1 MRAAARMEETE
12 WWEALVQ
19 RRNRD
24 SGQVPNPRDCFR
36 QHYRVAGSGG
46 VGLLFLLLVVVLV
59 LLAGCLD
66 ALAQSGSGRN
76 WAAAPIAATVTVAAP
91 SKDLPAEIAELEIEV
106 KQLAP
111 LPLRELVGLV
121 ADLAGV
127 EASIQERP
135 GRVLDGDLR
144 LEPPVPFGLSMRG
157 TVPSVLDELARLSGY
172 DWGWEDGRLLF
183 YRYGDIEQRRP
194 ERVPGGISV
203 DVLAAVAGRELPE
216 TKEGDDAEG
225 RSETGGLASEV
236 PGELE
241 PGGRPVDPD
250 AVEAVEGQEETS
262 PEGEVPAEPL
272 GWQVIPEVH
281 GTVEAVLRAWADRAG
296 WQVAW
301 KSERQFKVGA
311 AAEFPAGETLEA
323 GFLAAADALLAIGPM
338 RRALSATAYPNKWL
352 VIQDVGSF
360 VQ

>member
-1 MRAAARMEETE
+1 MRRGNKGGRRGPVWPHRTVLRPG
-12 WWEALVQ
+12 ALMVGSPGPGV
-19 RRNRD
+19 RRK
-24 SGQVPNPRDCFR
+24 
-36 QHYRVAGSGG
+36 RVERT
-46 VGLLFLLLVVVLV
+46 GLEILLLMVLV
-59 LLAGCLD
+59 LAC
-66 ALAQSGSGRN
+66 AAAAWAQSGGGKS
-76 WAAAPIAATVTVAAP
+76 WAAAPIAATVTVVAP

-157 TVPSVLDELARLSGY
+157 TVPSVLNELAGLSGY

-203 DVLAAVAGRELPE
+203 DVLAAVAGREQPE
-216 TKEGDDAEG
+216 MREGDDAEG
-225 RSETGGLASEV
+225 TGETGCVASEE
-236 PGELE
+236 PAELE
-241 PGGRPVDPD
+241 SGRRAVVPD
-250 AVEAVEGQEETS
+250 CVVAVEGQEEAA
-262 PEGEVPAEPL
+262 PEGAVPAAPV
-272 GWQVIPEVH
+272 GWQVIPDVH
-281 GTVEAVLRAWADRAG
+281 ETVEGVLRAWADRAG
-296 WQVAW
+296 WQLAW

-323 GFLAAADALLAIGPM
+323 GFLASADALLAIGPM

>member
-1 MRAAARMEETE
+1 MR
-12 WWEALVQ
+12 

-24 SGQVPNPRDCFR
+24 SGRVPNPRDSSV
-36 QHYRVAGSGG
+36 QHYRLVGG
-46 VGLLFLLLVVVLV
+46 VGMGSFFCVLLVVILV
-59 LLAGCLD
+59 LLAGCVD
-66 ALAQSGSGRN
+66 ALAQSGVGRN
-76 WAAAPIAATVTVAAP
+76 WAAAPIAATVTVVAP
-91 SKDLPAEIAELEIEV
+91 SRDLPGEIAELEIEV

-135 GRVLDGDLR
+135 GRVVDGDLR

-203 DVLAAVAGRELPE
+203 DVLAAVADREQPE
-216 TKEGDDAEG
+216 MREEDDAEG
-225 RSETGGLASEV
+225 RTEAGRLASEV
-236 PGELE
+236 SGELE

-250 AVEAVEGQEETS
+250 AVEAVEGQGEAA
-262 PEGEVPAEPL
+262 PEGAVPAEPL
-272 GWQVIPEVH
+272 AWEVIPDVH
-281 GTVEAVLRAWADRAG
+281 GTVEGVLRAWAERAG
-296 WQVAW
+296 WQLAW

-338 RRALSATAYPNKWL
+338 RRALSATAYPNNWL

>member
-1 MRAAARMEETE
+1 MSLEMLLLIGVLLGCISVAAA
-12 WWEALVQ
+12 Q
-19 RRNRD
+19 R
-24 SGQVPNPRDCFR
+24 
-36 QHYRVAGSGG
+36 
-46 VGLLFLLLVVVLV
+46 
-59 LLAGCLD
+59 
-66 ALAQSGSGRN
+66 GRERP
-76 WAAAPIAATVTVAAP
+76 WAIAPLPATVTVVAP

-111 LPLRELVGLV
+111 LPLRALVGLV
-121 ADLAGV
+121 ADLAGA

-144 LEPPVPFGLSMRG
+144 LESPVPFGLSMRG

-172 DWGWEDGRLLF
+172 DWSWEDGRLLF

-203 DVLAAVAGRELPE
+203 DVLAAVAGLELAETRER
-216 TKEGDDAEG
+216 DDAEG
-225 RSETGGLASEV
+225 RSEAGGLASEV

-250 AVEAVEGQEETS
+250 AVEAVEGQAEAAPADQV
-262 PEGEVPAEPL
+262 PEEPL

-281 GTVEAVLRAWADRAG
+281 GTVEGVLRAWADRAG
-296 WQVAW
+296 WKVAW

-338 RRALSATAYPNKWL
+338 RRALSASAYPNLWL